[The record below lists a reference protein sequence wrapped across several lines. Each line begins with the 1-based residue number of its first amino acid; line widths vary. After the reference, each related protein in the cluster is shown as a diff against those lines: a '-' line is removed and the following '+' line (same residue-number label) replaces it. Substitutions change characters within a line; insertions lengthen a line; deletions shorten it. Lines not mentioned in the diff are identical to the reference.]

1 MVGLCEAGVKSMKY
15 HLKRIVGENSF
26 TYEELSTLLCRIE
39 AVLNSR
45 PLVTS
50 DYVDIIT
57 AGHFLLGKPLIS
69 APEYIKE
76 NEKIGS
82 LDRYRYIQRM
92 TFVFWKKWKE
102 VYFVQLQKRSKWHI
116 IAINTFLKDGL
127 G

>member
-82 LDRYRYIQRM
+82 LDRYRYIRRM
-92 TFVFWKKWKE
+92 TVEF
-102 VYFVQLQKRSKWHI
+102 
-116 IAINTFLKDGL
+116 
-127 G
+127 